1 MTPQNIFVKYLH
13 WFNISDSNLKY
24 VIIFS
29 ITKKIISRPQI
40 RITESAVRMDVFY
53 NTSDPWDVCKETDYF
68 KLIIYVL
75 LYGVVKFQ
83 EFKLIVTCQGVNQG
97 RF

>member
-1 MTPQNIFVKYLH
+1 MRSL
-13 WFNISDSNLKY
+13 
-24 VIIFS
+24 
-29 ITKKIISRPQI
+29 I
-40 RITESAVRMDVFY
+40 RISESAVRMDVFY

-68 KLIIYVL
+68 KLIYVL